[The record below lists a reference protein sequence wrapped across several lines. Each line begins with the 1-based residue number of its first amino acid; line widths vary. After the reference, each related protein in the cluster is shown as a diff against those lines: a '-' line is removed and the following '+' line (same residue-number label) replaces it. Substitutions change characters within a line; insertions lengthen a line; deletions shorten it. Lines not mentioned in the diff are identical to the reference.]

1 MTRDARDSQLSAMF
15 DGELPD
21 AEREL
26 VARRLARDAGLR
38 EVWSSY
44 ALIGAVMRGEPLA
57 SDPLAPRVAA
67 SIARPEVAL
76 AVVPDT
82 TRRPTGGRPG
92 EAPPRLPRWAVPASG
107 VGLAAGI
114 AVVAVFALLWT
125 GGQPT
130 ATMAGASI
138 VPRAASRVAE
148 VVIPAT
154 PNAPDA
160 PDARVAR
167 DTSDARV
174 APAAPGAAPVTAQRG
189 SAVASPRRAEGATEA
204 YSYVTPPADP
214 RRATVEPPPWGLAGY
229 VGAHSL
235 VSAPLHRHST
245 IAATIAPESTASESP
260 GESVR

>member
-1 MTRDARDSQLSAMF
+1 MTSDARDSQLSAMF

-154 PNAPDA
+154 PNAR
-160 PDARVAR
+160 DAR
-167 DTSDARV
+167 D
-174 APAAPGAAPVTAQRG
+174 APAAPGAAPLTAQRG
-189 SAVASPRRAEGATEA
+189 SAGAPPRRAEGATEA

-214 RRATVEPPPWGLAGY
+214 RRAAVEPPPWGLAGY

-245 IAATIAPESTASESP
+245 IAATIALESTASESP

>member
-154 PNAPDA
+154 PNAR
-160 PDARVAR
+160 DAR
-167 DTSDARV
+167 D
-174 APAAPGAAPVTAQRG
+174 APAAPGAAPLTAQRG
-189 SAVASPRRAEGATEA
+189 SAGAPPRRAEGATEA

-214 RRATVEPPPWGLAGY
+214 RRAAVEPPPWGLAGY

-245 IAATIAPESTASESP
+245 IAATIALESTASESP

>member
-1 MTRDARDSQLSAMF
+1 MTSDARDSQLSAMF

-76 AVVPDT
+76 AVVPDS

-154 PNAPDA
+154 PNAR
-160 PDARVAR
+160 DAR
-167 DTSDARV
+167 D
-174 APAAPGAAPVTAQRG
+174 APAAPGAAPLTAQRG
-189 SAVASPRRAEGATEA
+189 SAGAPPRRAEGATEA

-214 RRATVEPPPWGLAGY
+214 RRAAVEPPPWGLAGY